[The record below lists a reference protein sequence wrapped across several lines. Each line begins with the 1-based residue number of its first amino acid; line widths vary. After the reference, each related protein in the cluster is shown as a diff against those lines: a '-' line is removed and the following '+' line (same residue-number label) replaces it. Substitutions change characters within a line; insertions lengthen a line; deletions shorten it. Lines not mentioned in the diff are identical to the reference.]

1 MTEHELRL
9 RSEEYS
15 TFRAYREDA
24 KMLAEIAELNGQTA
38 AEAFR
43 IICGEAIRAALVE
56 ATERRLNQLKAG
68 A

>member
-1 MTEHELRL
+1 MRL

-24 KMLAEIAELNGQTA
+24 KMLAEIAELTGQTA

-43 IICGEAIRAALVE
+43 EVCGEAIRIALVQ
-56 ATERRLNQLKAG
+56 ATERRLNQLKSG
-68 A
+68 V